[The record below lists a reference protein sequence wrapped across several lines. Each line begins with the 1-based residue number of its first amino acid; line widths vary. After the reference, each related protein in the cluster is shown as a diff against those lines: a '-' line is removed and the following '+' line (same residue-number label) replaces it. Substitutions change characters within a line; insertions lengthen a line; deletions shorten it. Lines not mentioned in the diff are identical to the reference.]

1 MPSRTCR
8 INKYI
13 QLWYMQDYIVQTQ
26 HARTRFLFIYVA
38 PSERMMNEWTIS
50 IQQEQQSNRWRRPLN
65 QQKAKPKKRTGSNTK
80 YTQSSIYI
88 HPSCWCILFNDLDGG
103 LWHYESLTYVN
114 TIDCP
119 QMDVIFSYTYYTQL
133 SNYKSAHI
141 NKLNVK
147 SSNYI
152 WFTIVCLYKMVYY
165 KLSLTNKNTYYHLLN
180 VFFG

>member
-1 MPSRTCR
+1 M
-8 INKYI
+8 
-13 QLWYMQDYIVQTQ
+13 
-26 HARTRFLFIYVA
+26 RTRFLFMYVA
-38 PSERMMNEWTIS
+38 PSERMMNEWMDDLHSTRAAV
-50 IQQEQQSNRWRRPLN
+50 QQMKETSQPTESQ
-65 QQKAKPKKRTGSNTK
+65 AKKRTGSNTK

-88 HPSCWCILFNDLDGG
+88 HPSCWCILFNDLDGS

-180 VFFG
+180 VFFWLTTLFL

>member
-26 HARTRFLFIYVA
+26 HARTRFLFMYVA
-38 PSERMMNEWTIS
+38 PSERMMNEWMDDLHSTRAAV
-50 IQQEQQSNRWRRPLN
+50 QQMKETSQPTESQ
-65 QQKAKPKKRTGSNTK
+65 AKKRTGSNTK

-103 LWHYESLTYVN
+103 LWHYENLTFVN
-114 TIDCP
+114 TIDCSTCP

-133 SNYKSAHI
+133 SNYKQGRGGRDI
-141 NKLNVK
+141 
-147 SSNYI
+147 YI
-152 WFTIVCLYKMVYY
+152 YICICTPTC
-165 KLSLTNKNTYYHLLN
+165 HLVL
-180 VFFG
+180 VG